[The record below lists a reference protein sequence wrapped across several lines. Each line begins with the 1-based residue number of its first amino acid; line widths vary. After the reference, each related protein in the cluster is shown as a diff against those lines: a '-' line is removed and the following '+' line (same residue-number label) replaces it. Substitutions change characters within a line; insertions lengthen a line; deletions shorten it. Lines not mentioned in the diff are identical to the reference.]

1 MPSARGWPRPGSPP
15 GRCAANLS
23 PEVIDIG
30 DVAPDIELPA
40 TGGAAVRLSEAVKR
54 NRATVIAFY
63 VLDFTPG

>member
-1 MPSARGWPRPGSPP
+1 V
-15 GRCAANLS
+15 L
-23 PEVIDIG
+23 DLG
-30 DVAPDIELPA
+30 DVAPDFELPA